1 MANNFDAQYRLTLSE
16 NQIRV
21 VFTALEWFFRNQLGQ
36 FSDMTEEIAKCG
48 FIEDKGNP
56 DNSKEF
62 NAYVDRKHNA
72 DELFQQAYSAATA
85 GKGVQPQT
93 QDMLIAQDIW
103 SVIRHKLWVEHLE
116 PKSHDCNEAYPPFS
130 ISREELPQ
138 ISRVR

>member
-1 MANNFDAQYRLTLSE
+1 MTNNSDAQYRLTLSE

-21 VFTALEWFFRNQLGQ
+21 VFSALEWFFRNQLGQ

-48 FIEDKGNP
+48 FTEDNGNP

-93 QDMLIAQDIW
+93 HDMLIAQDIW
-103 SVIRHKLWVEHLE
+103 SVIRHKLWVEHPE